1 MVMGIPGINLPNLT
15 MLPESIRPIKNRI
28 DESLG
33 MRRGPER
40 DFKQTLADR
49 RDESIGASLGRYGEP
64 GLPSLAPRKT
74 IPRATKDPRMNKLAE
89 EVRELKRAGI
99 DAPVMPSATGGI
111 NYDELFSPIPVQEK
125 INKQIAD
132 FIGSGTAPV
141 MPSGPQVVGH
151 SNQDQGTGNF
161 VWRNPDG
168 GYTSV
173 SRWKNVPANVRH
185 RVYGS
190 KEDLAISE
198 GKTPMT
204 LEEKMQPLVDQLL
217 SESGQPDPVTTT
229 APVFPSITTEPGTD
243 TVGPPGTTISPIQEA
258 VNAAVGGGTGNKYG
272 FTPGDPTKMYPQVMV
287 PWVNKETGES
297 YTAPNPGYQPP
308 PGSAWEE
315 AGYGG
320 IPGFNQPDPVQ
331 EAVDAAVGGGTKPFP
346 SDQYGKWGHPIKG
359 TPAYQAMLDKVNAMS
374 DKELFSYLHAID
386 HPYQS
391 FAEDRFRELM
401 QEGLGPR
408 IGSDPMFDAEGGY
421 QGVGPIGGDA
431 EPGVAITDPVQEAV
445 DAAVGGGAVDDYSNL
460 PPGVKPGGRYF
471 TDPIT
476 GNPMYQPP
484 MPDVGPGQMQ
494 AMVMPPAIDL
504 TTGKP
509 SVPTWDFDFNQ
520 PPPPVPEGGIPQADP
535 VQEAVDA
542 AVGGE
547 TPVADEVPFMDQLQ
561 AMVDQILAQQAEQ
574 QTAQQQAQQQQAQQ
588 AQNYTLSGSRIGYNP
603 YTSGQYQAD
612 PYGAAGVPDMGGLT
626 TIPVPQPLT
635 GIGYANYQAP
645 ENMT

>member
-15 MLPESIRPIKNRI
+15 MLPESIRPIKHQTYKDRL

-40 DFKQTLADR
+40 NFRQSMADR
-49 RDESIGASLGRYGEP
+49 REESMAASLGRYGES

-74 IPRATKDPRMNKLAE
+74 ILGKTIPRTTKGQFLPKPHKLPR
-89 EVRELKRAGI
+89 
-99 DAPVMPSATGGI
+99 
-111 NYDELFSPIPVQEK
+111 PI
-125 INKQIAD
+125 
-132 FIGSGTAPV
+132 TAPV
-141 MPSGPQVVGH
+141 MPTTP
-151 SNQDQGTGNF
+151 
-161 VWRNPDG
+161 
-168 GYTSV
+168 
-173 SRWKNVPANVRH
+173 
-185 RVYGS
+185 
-190 KEDLAISE
+190 
-198 GKTPMT
+198 KTI
-204 LEEKMQPLVDQLL
+204 EEIIAQIV
-217 SESGQPDPVTTT
+217 E
-229 APVFPSITTEPGTD
+229 TEPGTD

-258 VNAAVGGGTGNKYG
+258 VDAAVGGGTGNKYG

-287 PWVNKETGES
+287 PWVNKETGER

-331 EAVDAAVGGGTKPFP
+331 EVVDAAVG
-346 SDQYGKWGHPIKG
+346 
-359 TPAYQAMLDKVNAMS
+359 
-374 DKELFSYLHAID
+374 
-386 HPYQS
+386 
-391 FAEDRFRELM
+391 
-401 QEGLGPR
+401 
-408 IGSDPMFDAEGGY
+408 
-421 QGVGPIGGDA
+421 PIGGET
-431 EPGVAITDPVQEAV
+431 EPGLVGGVDFMPGYRTDPWTPPILPEEITPPPVVTDPVQEAV
-445 DAAVGGGAVDDYSNL
+445 DAAVGGGRDPWENHL
-460 PPGVKPGGRYF
+460 PSDHPFWQSPEFLAHQEKNKDFIGLTFLDPYPASDGTIF
-471 TDPIT
+471 TDNL
-476 GNPMYQPP
+476 GE
-484 MPDVGPGQMQ
+484 VGKLYDQWL
-494 AMVMPPAIDL
+494 I
-504 TTGKP
+504 
-509 SVPTWDFDFNQ
+509 NQ
-520 PPPPVPEGGIPQADP
+520 QNQADP
-535 VQEAVDA
+535 VQDAVDA

>member
-15 MLPESIRPIKNRI
+15 MLPESIRPIKHQTYKDRL

-40 DFKQTLADR
+40 NFRQSMADR

-74 IPRATKDPRMNKLAE
+74 IPRATKGQFLPKPHKLPR
-89 EVRELKRAGI
+89 
-99 DAPVMPSATGGI
+99 
-111 NYDELFSPIPVQEK
+111 PI
-125 INKQIAD
+125 
-132 FIGSGTAPV
+132 TAPV
-141 MPSGPQVVGH
+141 MPTTP
-151 SNQDQGTGNF
+151 
-161 VWRNPDG
+161 
-168 GYTSV
+168 
-173 SRWKNVPANVRH
+173 
-185 RVYGS
+185 
-190 KEDLAISE
+190 
-198 GKTPMT
+198 KTI
-204 LEEKMQPLVDQLL
+204 EEIIAQIV
-217 SESGQPDPVTTT
+217 E
-229 APVFPSITTEPGTD
+229 TEPGTD

-258 VNAAVGGGTGNKYG
+258 V
-272 FTPGDPTKMYPQVMV
+272 
-287 PWVNKETGES
+287 
-297 YTAPNPGYQPP
+297 
-308 PGSAWEE
+308 
-315 AGYGG
+315 
-320 IPGFNQPDPVQ
+320 
-331 EAVDAAVGGGTKPFP
+331 DAAVGGG
-346 SDQYGKWGHPIKG
+346 I
-359 TPAYQAMLDKVNAMS
+359 
-374 DKELFSYLHAID
+374 
-386 HPYQS
+386 
-391 FAEDRFRELM
+391 
-401 QEGLGPR
+401 
-408 IGSDPMFDAEGGY
+408 
-421 QGVGPIGGDA
+421 
-431 EPGVAITDPVQEAV
+431 
-445 DAAVGGGAVDDYSNL
+445 DDYSDL
-460 PPGVKPGGRYF
+460 PPGVEPGGRYF

-484 MPDVGPGQMQ
+484 MPEGRPGFAQP
-494 AMVMPPAIDL
+494 MVMPPAIDL
-504 TTGKP
+504 TTGQPKP
-509 SVPTWDFDFNQ
+509 LPNFDFNQ
-520 PPPPVPEGGIPQADP
+520 PPPQPDPVQEAVDATVGPIGGETEPGLVGGVDFMPGYRTDPWTPPILPEEITPPPVVTDP

>member
-15 MLPESIRPIKNRI
+15 MLPESIRPIKHQTYKDRL

-40 DFKQTLADR
+40 NFRQSMADR
-49 RDESIGASLGRYGEP
+49 REESMAASLGRYGES

-74 IPRATKDPRMNKLAE
+74 ILGKTIPRTTKGQFLPKPHKLPR
-89 EVRELKRAGI
+89 
-99 DAPVMPSATGGI
+99 
-111 NYDELFSPIPVQEK
+111 PI
-125 INKQIAD
+125 
-132 FIGSGTAPV
+132 TAPV
-141 MPSGPQVVGH
+141 MPTTP
-151 SNQDQGTGNF
+151 
-161 VWRNPDG
+161 
-168 GYTSV
+168 
-173 SRWKNVPANVRH
+173 
-185 RVYGS
+185 
-190 KEDLAISE
+190 
-198 GKTPMT
+198 KTI
-204 LEEKMQPLVDQLL
+204 EEIIAQIV
-217 SESGQPDPVTTT
+217 E
-229 APVFPSITTEPGTD
+229 TEPGTD

-258 VNAAVGGGTGNKYG
+258 VDAAVGGGTGNKYG

-287 PWVNKETGES
+287 PWVNKETGER

-331 EAVDAAVGGGTKPFP
+331 EAVDAAVGGGRDPWENHLP
-346 SDQYGKWGHPIKG
+346 SDHPFWQSPEFLAHQEKNKDFIGLTFLDPYPASDG
-359 TPAYQAMLDKVNAMS
+359 T
-374 DKELFSYLHAID
+374 I
-386 HPYQS
+386 
-391 FAEDRFRELM
+391 
-401 QEGLGPR
+401 
-408 IGSDPMFDAEGGY
+408 
-421 QGVGPIGGDA
+421 
-431 EPGVAITDPVQEAV
+431 
-445 DAAVGGGAVDDYSNL
+445 
-460 PPGVKPGGRYF
+460 F
-471 TDPIT
+471 TDNL
-476 GNPMYQPP
+476 GE
-484 MPDVGPGQMQ
+484 VGKLYDQWL
-494 AMVMPPAIDL
+494 I
-504 TTGKP
+504 
-509 SVPTWDFDFNQ
+509 NQ
-520 PPPPVPEGGIPQADP
+520 QNQADP
-535 VQEAVDA
+535 VQDAVDA

>member
-1 MVMGIPGINLPNLT
+1 
-15 MLPESIRPIKNRI
+15 
-28 DESLG
+28 
-33 MRRGPER
+33 
-40 DFKQTLADR
+40 
-49 RDESIGASLGRYGEP
+49 
-64 GLPSLAPRKT
+64 
-74 IPRATKDPRMNKLAE
+74 
-89 EVRELKRAGI
+89 
-99 DAPVMPSATGGI
+99 
-111 NYDELFSPIPVQEK
+111 
-125 INKQIAD
+125 
-132 FIGSGTAPV
+132 

-258 VNAAVGGGTGNKYG
+258 VDAAVGGGTGNKYG

-320 IPGFNQPDPVQ
+320 IPGFNQP
-331 EAVDAAVGGGTKPFP
+331 
-346 SDQYGKWGHPIKG
+346 
-359 TPAYQAMLDKVNAMS
+359 
-374 DKELFSYLHAID
+374 
-386 HPYQS
+386 
-391 FAEDRFRELM
+391 
-401 QEGLGPR
+401 
-408 IGSDPMFDAEGGY
+408 
-421 QGVGPIGGDA
+421 
-431 EPGVAITDPVQEAV
+431 
-445 DAAVGGGAVDDYSNL
+445 
-460 PPGVKPGGRYF
+460 
-471 TDPIT
+471 
-476 GNPMYQPP
+476 
-484 MPDVGPGQMQ
+484 
-494 AMVMPPAIDL
+494 
-504 TTGKP
+504 
-509 SVPTWDFDFNQ
+509 
-520 PPPPVPEGGIPQADP
+520 DP